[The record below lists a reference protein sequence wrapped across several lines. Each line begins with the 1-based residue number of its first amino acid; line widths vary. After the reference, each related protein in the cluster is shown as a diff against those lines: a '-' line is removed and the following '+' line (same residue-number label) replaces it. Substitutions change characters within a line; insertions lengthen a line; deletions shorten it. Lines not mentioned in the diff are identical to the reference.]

1 MVVRVFLTLVRL
13 CQIPRAWSGHL
24 RPLLVICRYYT
35 AGATYGVVE
44 GLAKS
49 TMAIFQ
55 VMLADEL
62 SLMSIEPLGRSRS
75 KDCLTCKGIS
85 LALQTAG

>member
-1 MVVRVFLTLVRL
+1 MIVRVFLFFVRL

-55 VMLADEL
+55 VMLADDCPSCQW
-62 SLMSIEPLGRSRS
+62 SLLGEA
-75 KDCLTCKGIS
+75 D
-85 LALQTAG
+85 